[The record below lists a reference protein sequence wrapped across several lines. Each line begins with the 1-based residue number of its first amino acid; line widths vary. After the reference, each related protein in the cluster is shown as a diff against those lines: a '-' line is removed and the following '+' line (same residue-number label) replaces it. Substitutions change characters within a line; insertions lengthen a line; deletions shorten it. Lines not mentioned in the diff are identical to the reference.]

1 MADSH
6 ESRSHLIRT
15 YVEPARSRGD
25 YTVTV
30 RAGDVVSELSSG
42 TANPAVC
49 GVLGSDTFERE
60 AWLQRLAIDGPLPGA
75 GTLFVYKI
83 RP

>member
-6 ESRSHLIRT
+6 EIRSHLIRT

-30 RAGDVVSELSSG
+30 RAGDVVSSLSSG
-42 TANPAVC
+42 TAIPAVC

-60 AWLQRLAIDGPLPGA
+60 ARLQQLAVDGPIPGA
-75 GTLFVYKI
+75 RTLFVYKL
-83 RP
+83 RQ